1 MSAREHHHAQPMFA
15 AFVVSI
21 GRSCRVAAVI
31 ACAAA
36 LAACGGLGAR
46 SAADQASIAPEPMVK
61 AAPDVVAAVDAAAA
75 KSAQATPPSAGTLR
89 QEYDPSVMMRGKD
102 AVRTVRLRL
111 RDRAGT
117 WERWLLK
124 TQVFAREGDAW
135 RQVDGADTLL
145 YEGKPLSDSLHSRYG
160 GAFMIAPGRMVVLMW
175 QGGLLLARFPD
186 GTTRQVFLA
195 SPTEEAP
202 RKGHDDGE
210 LHFTLSDDGRP
221 ATMTLVRN
229 GQVVWRATRS
239 APE

>member
-1 MSAREHHHAQPMFA
+1 MFA
-15 AFVVSI
+15 AFVVLI
-21 GRSCRVAAVI
+21 GRSCRLAAAV

-36 LAACGGLGAR
+36 VAACGQLGVHPAAHEA
-46 SAADQASIAPEPMVK
+46 SAASASMVK
-61 AAPDVVAAVDAAAA
+61 ATPDVEAAVNAAAA
-75 KSAQATPPSAGTLR
+75 ASAQATPSAAGTLR
-89 QEYDPSVMMRGKD
+89 QEYDPAVMMRGNE

-117 WERWLLK
+117 WERWMLQ
-124 TQVFAREGDAW
+124 TQVFAREAGTW
-135 RQVDGADTLL
+135 RQVDGADTVL

-160 GAFMIAPGRMVVLMW
+160 GAFMIAPGRVLVLIW

-202 RKGHDDGE
+202 RKGSDDGE
-210 LHFTLSDDGRP
+210 LHFTLSDDGKP
-221 ATMTLVRN
+221 ATVTLVRN

-239 APE
+239 ASE